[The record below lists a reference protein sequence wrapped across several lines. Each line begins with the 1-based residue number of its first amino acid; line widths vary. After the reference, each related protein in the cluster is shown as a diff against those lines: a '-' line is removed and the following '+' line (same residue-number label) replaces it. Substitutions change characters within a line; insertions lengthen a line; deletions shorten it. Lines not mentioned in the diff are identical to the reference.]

1 MNPAVFTWIVYALWI
16 ILVIYLT
23 LAVTRE
29 TQGHLGQSF
38 GLLAAIIASFLL
50 PRLSIF
56 RFLNFAPVNPGLST
70 IVIFLCV
77 AGMAFLVWA
86 RQSLGKNWS
95 QTVAAKVGH
104 ELVTTGPYRYV
115 RHPMYA
121 GGLLASLGSALA
133 RGGAWVFLLV
143 ILGSL
148 FLWRSGRRRQAH
160 GAAIPERIPGLQETE
175 KSPHPFSLV
184 TMKYLNAKAIGGLLA
199 LLFVMA
205 AGLFLSAATFDYWQA
220 WVFLAVF
227 GASSLAITLYLMK
240 NDPALLERRV
250 YGGPTAEKE
259 TSQKFIQS
267 LTALMFIGMLVVPGL
282 DHRFAWSSVSL
293 YAEGTGDVLVAL
305 AFLIIFFVYKEN
317 SFTSATIDVY
327 AGQTVISTGLYAL
340 VRHPMYVGGLLM
352 FVGMP
357 LALGSWW
364 GLLVLAV
371 MMPALLWRIV
381 DEEKFLTKN
390 LPGYAEYKT
399 KVSWRLIPRVW

>member
-1 MNPAVFTWIVYALWI
+1 
-16 ILVIYLT
+16 
-23 LAVTRE
+23 
-29 TQGHLGQSF
+29 
-38 GLLAAIIASFLL
+38 
-50 PRLSIF
+50 
-56 RFLNFAPVNPGLST
+56 
-70 IVIFLCV
+70 
-77 AGMAFLVWA
+77 
-86 RQSLGKNWS
+86 
-95 QTVAAKVGH
+95 
-104 ELVTTGPYRYV
+104 
-115 RHPMYA
+115 
-121 GGLLASLGSALA
+121 
-133 RGGAWVFLLV
+133 
-143 ILGSL
+143 
-148 FLWRSGRRRQAH
+148 
-160 GAAIPERIPGLQETE
+160 
-175 KSPHPFSLV
+175 
-184 TMKYLNAKAIGGLLA
+184 MKYLNAKAIGGLLA
-199 LLFVMA
+199 LLLVMA

-293 YAEGTGDVLVAL
+293 YAEGAGDVLVAL

-357 LALGSWW
+357 LSLGSWW